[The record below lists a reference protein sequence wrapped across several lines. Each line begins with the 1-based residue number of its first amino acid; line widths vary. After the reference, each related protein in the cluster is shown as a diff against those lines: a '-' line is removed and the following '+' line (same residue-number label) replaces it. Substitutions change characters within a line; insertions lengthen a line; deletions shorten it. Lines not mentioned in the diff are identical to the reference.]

1 MVGMFF
7 LLLFGL
13 LLNFEICYLI
23 FFLIWLLYSWSFYKR
38 TGINSGDFL
47 AVQLKESHKQAD
59 GSNTLIKT
67 LQGEY
72 LLCIRDGGG
81 MGWKFVRTKGT

>member
-1 MVGMFF
+1 MTFS
-7 LLLFGL
+7 L
-13 LLNFEICYLI
+13 
-23 FFLIWLLYSWSFYKR
+23 SFYKR
-38 TGINSGDFL
+38 TGINSDDFL

-81 MGWKFVRTKGT
+81 M